1 MAVDSR
7 CGATVAVVGSLN
19 RDLTLTLDRLP
30 SPGETLLARQALR
43 GSGGT
48 LVLGGDIGARSERR
62 IAGDWRAGRAPLVL
76 LLPHHGSRFSSSAA
90 LLAAL
95 RPSLALVS
103 AGYRSAY
110 GHPHGDVR
118 ARLAARGVALFNTAE
133 AGALHL
139 RVGAD
144 GPRLRTLRGVQPRWW
159 RE

>member
-1 MAVDSR
+1 M
-7 CGATVAVVGSLN
+7 
-19 RDLTLTLDRLP
+19 
-30 SPGETLLARQALR
+30 
-43 GSGGT
+43 
-48 LVLGGDIGARSERR
+48 
-62 IAGDWRAGRAPLVL
+62 L

-144 GPRLRTLRGVQPRWW
+144 GPRLRALRSVQPRWW